1 MSQLKDK
8 TVFITGASSGIG
20 KACAELFATKK
31 ANLILAAR
39 RVDRINNLAKRLEKE
54 NRIKIK
60 CIQLDVRNYEQV
72 EKAISSLKSTW
83 KKIDFLINNA
93 GLSRGL
99 DKIYEGKKE
108 DWDEMIDTNIKG
120 LAFVTRHVVPLMI
133 KRKKGHIINIG
144 STAGHEVYPGGN
156 IYAATKFAVNALSQ
170 STRLDV
176 LDKGIKVT
184 SIDPGMVE
192 TEFSLVRFRGNKERA
207 KNVYIGLKP
216 LTPIDIAEA
225 VLFCST
231 RPNHVNI
238 NQVILTPLAQA
249 SSTQVTEK
257 KNNYTKTLMSPAPSL
272 TMVGSSSLRSITE
285 EGLPLR
291 FPEASIKST

>member
-20 KACAELFATKK
+20 KACAELFAKEK
-31 ANLILAAR
+31 ANLILTAR
-39 RVDRINNLAKRLEKE
+39 RIDRIKNLAKRLEKE
-54 NRIKIK
+54 NKINTK
-60 CIQLDVRNYEQV
+60 CIKLDVRNYEQV
-72 EKAISSLKSTW
+72 EEAISSLKSTW

-120 LAFVTRHVVPLMI
+120 LAFVTRHVVPLMV

-207 KNVYIGLKP
+207 KNVYKGLKP
-216 LTPIDIAEA
+216 LTPKDIAEA

-249 SSTQVTEK
+249 SSTQVYRKEK
-257 KNNYTKTLMSPAPSL
+257 
-272 TMVGSSSLRSITE
+272 
-285 EGLPLR
+285 
-291 FPEASIKST
+291 